1 MSFELIGLGHMV
13 HGGSFFGGG
22 NFSLLGVIIHH
33 YTLEVKIIV
42 IANAVTAQR
51 PVKEAISE

>member
-1 MSFELIGLGHMV
+1 MSFELIGLGHV
-13 HGGSFFGGG
+13 IHGETFFGGG

-42 IANAVTAQR
+42 IATQ
-51 PVKEAISE
+51 